1 MTWDDIKPW
10 VAKVAPMLGTA
21 LGGPLGGAA
30 GALIG
35 NALGVKD
42 ASPQSIQDAIK
53 TGTLGP
59 EQIVALKLAEQEFQ
73 LKCEAMGYESVEKL
87 EELAY
92 KDRDSA
98 RNREIQVRDLT
109 PMILSFVFTGGFFF
123 ILGWML
129 KYGLKKDGG
138 EALLI
143 LLGALGAGV
152 QQVLAYYFGS
162 SAGSARKDALL
173 HNSTPVTG
181 GGK

>member
-30 GALIG
+30 GAIIG
-35 NALGVKD
+35 SALGLKD

-53 TGTLGP
+53 TGSLTGD
-59 EQIVALKLAEQEFQ
+59 QILALKQAEESFQ
-73 LKCEAMGYESVEKL
+73 IQMAAMGYKDAEAMA
-87 EELAY
+87 ELAF

-98 RNREIQVRDLT
+98 RAREIAVRDKT
-109 PMILSFVFTGGFFF
+109 PMILASVYTVGFFA
-123 ILGWML
+123 ILARML
-129 KYGLKKDGG
+129 VKGVPKDGG

-143 LLGALGAGV
+143 LLGALAAGSA
-152 QQVLAYYFGS
+152 QVLSYYFGS
-162 SAGSARKDALL
+162 SSGSAAKDVML
-173 HNSTPVTG
+173 HNSVPA

>member
-30 GALIG
+30 GLLIG

-42 ASPQSIQDAIK
+42 ASPDSIKQAIQ
-53 TGTLGP
+53 TGSLSGD
-59 EQIVALKLAEQEFQ
+59 QILALKKAEEDFQ
-73 LKCEAMGYESVEKL
+73 IQCLAMGYKDKEALAEL
-87 EELAY
+87 EF

-98 RNREIQVRDLT
+98 RQREVSIKDWT
-109 PMILSFVFTGGFFF
+109 PKALALVYTTGFFL

-129 KYGLKKDGG
+129 KHGTPKDGGG

-143 LLGALGAGV
+143 LLGALAAGAT
-152 QQVLAYYFGS
+152 QVLNYYFGS
-162 SAGSARKDALL
+162 SSGSAQKNELL
-173 HNSTPVTG
+173 HQSTPI
-181 GGK
+181 K

>member
-1 MTWDDIKPW
+1 MEWSQLKPW
-10 VAKVAPMLGTA
+10 IAKVAPMLGTA

-42 ASPQSIQDAIK
+42 ASPESIQAAIK
-53 TGTLGP
+53 TGTLDADH
-59 EQIVALKLAEQEFQ
+59 ILALKKAEQDFAIQ
-73 LKCEAMGYESVEKL
+73 MAAMGYKDAEALAEL
-87 EELAY
+87 EF

-98 RNREIQVRDLT
+98 RNREIQVKDRT
-109 PMILSFVFTGGFFF
+109 PMILSFVFTSGFFF

-162 SAGSARKDALL
+162 SSGSARKDKLL
-173 HNSTPVTG
+173 YNSTPTQ
-181 GGK
+181 GK